1 MGCALSCI
9 VIDERG
15 PPAMATEAG
24 GRICALVVT
33 FEPDAALLRRMLEAV
48 TPQVDHLLLVD
59 NASGHFPRDPFSTS
73 VDTAATLLRLPS
85 NVGLAAAQN
94 QGMAW
99 IIEHGFEFAL
109 LLDQDSVAEPGMVD
123 ALKAGLLELDQPA
136 DRVAA
141 VGPVYV
147 DARTGQGRHFVRF
160 SAFNVRRTICDRDID
175 WLEVDFLIASGSLLR
190 TQTYRR
196 VGRFEEGLFIDNI
209 DLEWCFR
216 ARHGGYRLF
225 GVCHARMQHALGDD
239 VVRVWMGRW
248 WYVYRH
254 SPLRQYYMARNRLA
268 LYRRRYSPRGWVIQD
283 SLRFLAKLFW
293 FGVVFPPRLKN
304 LQMIWRGTRDG
315 LRNRMGPYRR

>member
-1 MGCALSCI
+1 MKCTASGI

-15 PPAMATEAG
+15 PPAMTAEAG

-33 FEPDAALLRRMLEAV
+33 FEPDAELLRRMLAAV
-48 TPQVDHLLLVD
+48 APQVDHLLLVD
-59 NASGHFPRDPFSTS
+59 NASGQFPPDPFSTLAR
-73 VDTAATLLRLPS
+73 TATTLLRLPS
-85 NVGLAAAQN
+85 NLGLAAAQN

-123 ALKAGLLELDQPA
+123 ALKVGLLELDQPTA
-136 DRVAA
+136 RVAA

-160 SAFNVRRTICDRDID
+160 STFNVRRAVCGRDNDR
-175 WLEVDFLIASGSLLR
+175 LEVDFLIASGSLLR
-190 TQTYRR
+190 TQTYGRI
-196 VGRFEEGLFIDNI
+196 GRFEDGLFIDNI

-216 ARHGGYRLF
+216 ARDRGYRLF
-225 GVCHARMQHALGDD
+225 GICHARMQHALGDD
-239 VVRVWMGRW
+239 VIRVWMGRW

-254 SPLRQYYMARNRLA
+254 GPLRQYYMARNRVA
-268 LYRRRYSPRGWVIQD
+268 LYRRPYSPRGWIIQD
-283 SLRFLAKLFW
+283 SLRFLVKLFW
-293 FGVVFPPRLKN
+293 FGLVFSPRLKN

-315 LRNRMGPYRR
+315 LRNRMGPYRH